1 MSSSRSS
8 LRRGA
13 VAAAVLALSSLSL
26 AGCGAGFD
34 AGTNQIRP
42 DNVLKRVGDIQLQN
56 VTVITSEDADGPAS
70 VTARIFNG
78 GDEDETLGGISFRS
92 DGGTGSFVLSPADGG
107 SLTVPAGGHLMLG
120 GEGNAS
126 AVVQNA
132 GEQDITDGEAQQ
144 LTFELSATG
153 DIDVRALVFP
163 QEDITYDE
171 WGPSEAPSPEQ
182 DAAEG
187 GESPEAE
194 ESPGTEES
202 PEGELPAEGEAQDD
216 GAGLDDGAGGDNA
229 DDGDDV
235 TDDDDGDD
243 DGVDVPADGV
253 ESAR

>member
-70 VTARIFNG
+70 ITARIFNG

-92 DGGTGSFVLSPADGG
+92 DGGTGTFVLSPADGG

-126 AVVQNA
+126 AIVQNA
-132 GEQDITDGEAQQ
+132 GDQDITDGEAQQ

-163 QEDITYDE
+163 AEDITYEE
-171 WGPSEAPSPEQ
+171 WGPSASPSGDGPEQ

-194 ESPGTEES
+194 ESPGTGES

-216 GAGLDDGAGGDNA
+216 GAGLDDGVGGD
-229 DDGDDV
+229 D
-235 TDDDDGDD
+235 TDDDGDD
-243 DGVDVPADGV
+243 DADDAAGVDVPADGV

>member
-34 AGTNQIRP
+34 AGTNQVRP
-42 DNVLKRVGDIQLQN
+42 DNVQERVGNIELQN

-78 GDEDETLGGISFRS
+78 GDEDETLGGISFSS
-92 DGGTGSFVLSPADGG
+92 DGGTGSFVLSAADGG

-132 GEQDITDGEAQQ
+132 GEQDITDGEAQK

-153 DIDVRALVFP
+153 DIDIRALVFP
-163 QEDITYDE
+163 EDVITYDQ
-171 WGPSEAPSPEQ
+171 WGPSAAPSPEQ

-187 GESPEAE
+187 GESPEA
-194 ESPGTEES
+194 GES

-216 GAGLDDGAGGDNA
+216 GAGLDDT
-229 DDGDDV
+229 DG
-235 TDDDDGDD
+235 TDDATGTDDAATG
-243 DGVDVPADGV
+243 DVPADGV